1 LQATARTPAVDPP
14 APSLSTGPCT
24 WQLHAGCWA
33 GCLASGLYCCDTHT
47 LLYDASAPTPEVP
60 AGHEWH
66 HRLFISQLSVS
77 WFEVGGPCRPLTQPS
92 LHCAPLA
99 LAPPRPPRQ
108 GNLPSLSAPKGR
120 ELCFL
125 RPIHGC
131 WCWVCQSLPACCSLA
146 SRGTRL
152 SPTVAMPSATGS
164 GPGLKS
170 EKEPRCPGRQR
181 TPANALRGLASPTP
195 STLAAPMALCSLG
208 SCVGGGDGRLLC
220 CRVCRCCCLLPGAGA
235 GGFAPSTIQESR
247 FAAYLGHSTAR
258 GVLCARLLT
267 QPSTPRRS
275 AARQGRPRRSPQTAR
290 RLL

>member
-1 LQATARTPAVDPP
+1 MQTPHTALIA
-14 APSLSTGPCT
+14 
-24 WQLHAGCWA
+24 
-33 GCLASGLYCCDTHT
+33 
-47 LLYDASAPTPEVP
+47 
-60 AGHEWH
+60 
-66 HRLFISQLSVS
+66 
-77 WFEVGGPCRPLTQPS
+77 
-92 LHCAPLA
+92 
-99 LAPPRPPRQ
+99 
-108 GNLPSLSAPKGR
+108 
-120 ELCFL
+120 L
-125 RPIHGC
+125 RPIGSRPAPPAASGQFTLAQCPQRPRAVLFAAHPSLLVL
-131 WCWVCQSLPACCSLA
+131 VCQSLPACCSLA

-258 GVLCARLLT
+258 SVFCARLLT